1 MATITALAGCSESLS
16 GVTGGLEIENVDSR
30 TTSLGDIVLTV
41 TITNDSGSSKSSTL
55 IGQVDISGGDTY
67 TKRRDVT
74 VTGDSSNTFD
84 LGFDISFSDSLSAN
98 QYEYDTELEE

>member
-1 MATITALAGCSESLS
+1 MAALAGCSGRLRA
-16 GVTGGLEIENVDSR
+16 VTGGLKIENVDSR

-67 TKRRDVT
+67 TQRRDVT
-74 VTGDSSNTFD
+74 VTGDSSNTFE
-84 LGFDISFSDSLSAN
+84 LGFDVALSESLSAN
-98 QYEYDTELEE
+98 QYEYNTELEE